1 MAETRLCVGVITG
14 AHGVRGL
21 VRIKS
26 FTEAPENLAAYGKLS
41 DEAGT
46 RSFEVSVT
54 GRAKGAL
61 LARIEGV
68 TDRDQAEAL
77 RGTRLHIARDA
88 LPPLE
93 DEEEYYVADL
103 IGLEAVDRAGN
114 PLGEVRAVHN
124 FGAGDV
130 IEVTPGA
137 EAGGGPSRLWPFTRK
152 TVPEVDLAA
161 GRLVIEP
168 PEELEVGPPEGEK
181 DEGTGR
187 RRKARRPGPDAGMG
201 S

>member
-103 IGLEAVDRAGN
+103 IGLEAVDRAGRA
-114 PLGEVRAVHN
+114 LGRVRTVHN

-130 IEVTPGA
+130 IEVEP
-137 EAGGGPSRLWPFTRK
+137 EAGGGPSRLWPFTRE

-168 PEELEVGPPEGEK
+168 PEELEAGPPQGEK
-181 DEGTGR
+181 NEGPE
-187 RRKARRPGPDAGMG
+187 RRKGPGPDAGKE

>member
-26 FTEAPENLAAYGKLS
+26 FTEQPESLAAYGKLS

-77 RGTRLHIARDA
+77 RGTRLHVARDA

-103 IGLEAVDRAGN
+103 VGLEAVDGAGRA
-114 PLGEVRAVHN
+114 LGRVQAVHN

-130 IEVTPGA
+130 IEVVPDA
-137 EAGGGPSRLWPFTRK
+137 QEGGGPSRLWPFTRE

-168 PEELEVGPPEGEK
+168 PEELEAGPPEREK
-181 DEGTGR
+181 DKGPGR
-187 RRKARRPGPDAGMG
+187 RKGPGPDAGKG

>member
-1 MAETRLCVGVITG
+1 MAEARLCVGVITG

-26 FTEAPENLAAYGKLS
+26 FTEQPESLAAYGRLS

-68 TDRDQAEAL
+68 TERDQAEAL

-103 IGLEAVDRAGN
+103 IGLEAVDRAGRA
-114 PLGEVRAVHN
+114 LGRVRTVHN

-130 IEVTPGA
+130 IEVEP
-137 EAGGGPSRLWPFTRK
+137 EAGGGPSRLWPFTRE

-168 PEELEVGPPEGEK
+168 PEELEAGPPEGEK
-181 DEGTGR
+181 NEGPE
-187 RRKARRPGPDAGMG
+187 RRKGPGPDAGKE